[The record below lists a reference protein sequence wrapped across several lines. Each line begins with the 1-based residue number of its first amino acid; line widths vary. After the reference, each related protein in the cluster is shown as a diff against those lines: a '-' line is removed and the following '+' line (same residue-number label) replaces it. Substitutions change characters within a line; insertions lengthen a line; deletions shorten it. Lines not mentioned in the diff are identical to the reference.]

1 MGGESYKI
9 WGSALVALT
18 VAFGIGVAINQ
29 VTHTDH
35 LDIKAYVV
43 DVPDGGAET
52 AAVVEE
58 KVLEPITPLLASAD
72 IAAGEKAFKRCGTC
86 HTRSTRA
93 APTRLAP
100 ISIMLL
106 VRPRA
111 MSRASLIRMH

>member
-43 DVPDGGAET
+43 DVPDGGDGITRYPQDGAGGIVTPEDMPDY
-52 AAVVEE
+52 EE
-58 KVLEPITPLLASAD
+58 PEDQGDK
-72 IAAGEKAFKRCGTC
+72 
-86 HTRSTRA
+86 
-93 APTRLAP
+93 
-100 ISIMLL
+100 
-106 VRPRA
+106 
-111 MSRASLIRMH
+111 